1 MTTTAAAHTALSS
14 CLNHDPNK
22 WVVRGS
28 VLTTENED
36 ALTIC
41 RTICPRREA
50 CLQEILERGPK
61 CRPVGMIEGG
71 VWWDQHGN
79 PAVWTPTPKEEPVNT
94 HQYLSEL
101 RKLREEIRQLDLAR
115 KRLRPER
122 LHAANRRDELI
133 RRAHREA
140 HIPVHELAEAVGKT
154 TSSIYRALRN
164 QPRQQGP
171 AVVGEFV

>member
-61 CRPVGMIEGG
+61 CRPLGMIEGG

-101 RKLREEIRQLDLAR
+101 RKQ
-115 KRLRPER
+115 
-122 LHAANRRDELI
+122 
-133 RRAHREA
+133 
-140 HIPVHELAEAVGKT
+140 VGKCLFADGRHQPINVKRGAHMISFRLLSKVSEICS
-154 TSSIYRALRN
+154 TSGPDPADPSACSIRTRSKC
-164 QPRQQGP
+164 PVQG
-171 AVVGEFV
+171 AG